1 VTGLA
6 ALVHGLAIH
15 EALSPRREW
24 LDREP
29 IEESIFWATTHGLD
43 ARLYGSGRLQS
54 VHDMAGDAVELA
66 RQHLRELD
74 AEAPLDEIDRILA
87 EGGGADRQRK
97 AFAEGGM
104 EKVLSQLVVETAT
117 TH

>member
-1 VTGLA
+1 
-6 ALVHGLAIH
+6 GLAIH

-43 ARLYGSGRLQS
+43 ARLYGGGRLQP
-54 VHDMAGDAVELA
+54 VHAMARDAVELA

-74 AEAPLDEIDRILA
+74 AEAPLEEIDRILS

-104 EKVLSQLVVETAT
+104 SALLAQLVADTAAGS
-117 TH
+117 